1 MLDTIYKELKGS
13 FDDIQEQIESF
24 RKDFESNG
32 RGVNKQGIIFGIL
45 QNIEFQKFLIY
56 KLNKTDFGFFLK
68 IFEDNFVVELTQL
81 WHLLYPYHRRI
92 NRIKSFLRYDQRQ
105 ILMKK
110 NPNLDLLSSKVN
122 ALYVVYLLYINLDFL
137 KEKMIITNLLVNKMN
152 HFLKRTNPQVNK
164 ISFYS
169 LINLLQVLY
178 NKDIIKSDLIN
189 DFEVEKSEWE
199 IFNQSILCDSQSIL
213 FQYYNN
219 PEFYENNL
227 ELFYKEK
234 KKVLQEQGLNG
245 QGGVQIIND
254 LKMLITYNNLKKS
267 HENLIKLSFFELF
280 LIKLIYNFDLKN
292 IGGENL
298 QYIIP
303 IYLLHFSKNYKEYKK
318 IKYIFTSN
326 FQIKYLLLILLGS
339 IILLLGSWL
348 TFLSGLI
355 IIFSQKISNFI
366 NNITNS
372 KIDFSIP
379 VKIIGITLLIITGIN
394 SNYGKYYHNIV
405 SGELYTDIVNQG
417 NSFSEKT
424 NWTNISLPFINNN
437 NSPTVESLN
446 GKTIKIQ
453 IDNINDLIGSSTKD
467 RYYYLGD
474 DEKISDIV
482 NSFVPINI
490 KGEDRK
496 EIIQKVTYEYIE
508 LNKDYLIG
516 IYKIDESKTKYID
529 LNNIIGFSPKLDIV
543 MINQLIK
550 QYK

>member
-24 RKDFESNG
+24 RKDFESNW
-32 RGVNKQGIIFGIL
+32 RWVNKQWIIFWIL

-234 KKVLQEQGLNG
+234 KKVLQEQWLNW
-245 QGGVQIIND
+245 QWWVQIIND

-292 IGGENL
+292 IWWENL

-326 FQIKYLLLILLGS
+326 FQIKYLLLILLWS
-339 IILLLGSWL
+339 IILLLWSWL
-348 TFLSGLI
+348 TFLSWLI

-379 VKIIGITLLIITGIN
+379 VKIIGITLLIITWIN
-394 SNYGKYYHNIV
+394 SNYWKYYHNIV
-405 SGELYTDIVNQG
+405 SWELYTDIVNQW

-446 GKTIKIQ
+446 WKTIKIQ
-453 IDNINDLIGSSTKD
+453 IDNINDLIWSSTKD
-467 RYYYLGD
+467 RYYYLWD

-490 KGEDRK
+490 KWEDRK

-508 LNKDYLIG
+508 LNKDYLIW

-529 LNNIIGFSPKLDIV
+529 LNNIIWFSPKLDIV